1 MKKSRS
7 TKRALLLS
15 ALSLL
20 MCVSMLVG
28 STFAWFTDS
37 VTTESNKIQAGT
49 LNLDLEL
56 LNKDT
61 KQWASIGDST
71 DPIFNY
77 ALWEPGY
84 TEVKVMKLVNKGNLA
99 LKWVAKFI
107 SEYELTILADVI
119 DVYVC
124 TNAEELAYPTS
135 SALDGYRK
143 LGTVRE
149 FVNTLETT
157 EEGILLAG
165 EDVFISIAL
174 HMQES
179 AGNEYQGLPLIQAPG
194 DGFDIRFMATQYTY
208 EKDSFGDQYDANAV
222 IPLVKPLT
230 LREKIGDHIVQIVIP
245 EGAPAYQYKPKVST
259 YSFVNEDSNAVLSFN
274 LGLVNENGEPVDAGV
289 EYPVSIKLAHPFVN
303 MDNFQILHN
312 GEVIENAV
320 YDKASQTI
328 HFTTNGFSPF
338 ELKYIDYVDP
348 TFELEYTTE
357 ADQYAIE
364 KGMFFVN
371 PANFFCANEEAELV
385 LDQKAVVDPDCV
397 AVDFTKDGQTYYVVS
412 DRDSTVFVA
421 ADATAEYVGE
431 NETFNASNVDFRSSQ
446 SGKIASLISGL
457 QANEYNTIYLLPG
470 TYNEASTIYIYSSMD
485 IIGLGDTDEV
495 KVVKAAGA
503 SNSNRHLFNANGQKE
518 DYIHVT
524 LRNMHLDATNNTV
537 GGKDNAAVQSIR
549 KSKVK
554 CYDLTV
560 VKGSGW
566 SAQAFYVNGSNA
578 VGGVKYPA
586 YLYVQDCSLNTTQS
600 YGVVSTSASY
610 KFYYSNLVYGGKAYT
625 TNNSS
630 TKNVV
635 MAANDWWD

>member
-1 MKKSRS
+1 MKKRNS

-20 MCVSMLVG
+20 MCVSMLIG

-37 VTTESNKIQAGT
+37 VTSKSNKIQAGN
-49 LNLDLEL
+49 LDLDLEL

-61 KQWASIGDST
+61 KQWTSIGDST

-84 TEVKVMKLVNKGNLA
+84 TEVKVLKLVNKGTLA

-124 TNAEELAYPTS
+124 TNEEALAYPTDRN
-135 SALDGYRK
+135 LDGYRK

-157 EEGILLAG
+157 EEGVLLAG
-165 EDVFISIAL
+165 EDVFIGIAL

-179 AGNEYQGLPLIQAPG
+179 AGNEYQGLPLIKAPG
-194 DGFDIRFMATQYTY
+194 VGFDIRFLATQYTY
-208 EKDSFGDQYDANAV
+208 EKDSFDDQYDANAV
-222 IPLVKPLT
+222 VPLT
-230 LREKIGDHIVQIVIP
+230 KSVTLKEKIGDHEAAIVIP
-245 EGAPAYQYKPKVST
+245 EGAPAYQYKPKVSA
-259 YSFVNEDSNAVLSFN
+259 YSFTNENSNAVLSFDM
-274 LGLVNENGEPVDAGV
+274 GLVDENGESINAGV
-289 EYPVSIKLAHPFVN
+289 ECPITIKLAHPFVN
-303 MDNFQILHN
+303 MDNFQVLHN
-312 GEVIENAV
+312 GEVIENAF

-328 HFTTNGFSPF
+328 SFTTSSFSPF
-338 ELKYIDYVDP
+338 EIHYIDYVDP
-348 TFELEYTTE
+348 TFELEFTKETDSYV
-357 ADQYAIE
+357 IN

-371 PANFFCANEEAELV
+371 PVNFFCPTEDAELI
-385 LDQKAVVDPDCV
+385 LDRKAVVDPDCIT
-397 AVDFTKDGQTYYVVS
+397 VDFTKDGRTYYVVS
-412 DRDSTVFVA
+412 DRDSSIFVA
-421 ADATAEYVGE
+421 PGATAEYVGE
-431 NETFNASNVDFRSSQ
+431 NETFTASNVDFRSNQ
-446 SGKIASLISGL
+446 SGKLANLIAGL
-457 QANEYNTIYLLPG
+457 ENNAHNTLYLLPG
-470 TYNEASTIYIYSSMD
+470 TYNEASTIYIYSDMD

-495 KVVKAAGA
+495 KVIKGSS
-503 SNSNRHLFNANGQKE
+503 SNSNRHLFNANGQKAE
-518 DYIHVT
+518 HIKVT
-524 LRNMHLDATNNTV
+524 LRNMYLDATTNTT

-554 CYDLTV
+554 CYDLTI

-566 SAQAFYVNGSNA
+566 SSIALYVNGNND

-586 YLYVQDCSLNTTQS
+586 YLYAQDCTLNTTQS
-600 YGVVSTSASY
+600 FCVISTAGSY
-610 KFYYSNLVYGGKAYT
+610 KFYHSNLVYGNKTYT
-625 TNNSS
+625 TNSGS
-630 TKNVV
+630 IKNVV